1 MWTLVVCMVAV
12 YFIFGLSN
20 LLSEK
25 RAAKYREQQRREAE
39 AEQRRR
45 FADIYK
51 PLHRLS
57 QPVRKG
63 TGFIRS

>member
-1 MWTLVVCMVAV
+1 MVAV
-12 YFIFGLSN
+12 FLIAGLSN

-25 RAAKYREQQRREAE
+25 QAAKYREQLRAEAE

-51 PLHRLS
+51 PLHRIS